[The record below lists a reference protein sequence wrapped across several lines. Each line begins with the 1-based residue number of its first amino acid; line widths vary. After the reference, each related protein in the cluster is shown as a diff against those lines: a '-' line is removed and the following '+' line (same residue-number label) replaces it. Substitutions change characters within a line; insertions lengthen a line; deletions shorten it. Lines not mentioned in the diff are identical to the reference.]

1 MQMTVSGEH
10 RSLHREEPGGS
21 ISPEFRAEFAV
32 LCHTHG
38 GGGGSVCASLPP
50 LSFWHLRIPFVSM
63 HKIRFPLL
71 AASPSAW
78 GCAGLAPPPPPSP
91 TLFLQKIIIIKKKK

>member
-38 GGGGSVCASLPP
+38 GGGVCLCVPSSP
-50 LSFWHLRIPFVSM
+50 V
-63 HKIRFPLL
+63 LL
-71 AASPSAW
+71 A
-78 GCAGLAPPPPPSP
+78 P
-91 TLFLQKIIIIKKKK
+91 THPLCINA